1 MGYDYTTT
9 FTVMAYRDKDYY
21 PCYERGF
28 KTRKG
33 AVNHARKLSAKYGFV
48 KVVREQTYDCGMEMA
63 QPIYKLDHGEVVL
76 NRRAA

>member
-1 MGYDYTTT
+1 MDHLTTY
-9 FTVMAYRDKDYY
+9 TVMAYRGKDYY

-33 AVNHARKLSAKYGFV
+33 AVNHARKMSAKYGFV
-48 KVVREQTYDCGMEMA
+48 KVVREELYECGMDMA
-63 QPIYKLDHGEVVL
+63 QTVFTLDHGEVVL